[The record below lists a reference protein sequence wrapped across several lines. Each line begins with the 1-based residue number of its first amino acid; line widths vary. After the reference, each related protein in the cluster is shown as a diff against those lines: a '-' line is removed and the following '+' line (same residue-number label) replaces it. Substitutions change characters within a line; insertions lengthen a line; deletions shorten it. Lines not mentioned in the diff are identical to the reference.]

1 MTTLD
6 DFINT
11 PECRE
16 ARRALAVKMVLMN
29 FKTKDICELLNVSDA
44 FVSKWKIIYENEG
57 ASALELKYKGG
68 TGFLT
73 EIQRQAVLMH
83 LRSQSHFD
91 LKELVD
97 LIEERYGVVYQSRQS
112 YYDLLDE
119 ARITWHRTEAV
130 NPKRDEAQI
139 LLKREEI
146 QKKLE
151 ERQAEIIYGQAIVL
165 AQDECH
171 LLWGDTTGY
180 VWGRCNERIE
190 VPIKNIKERQTYY
203 GVIDLYNK
211 NFILKPVE
219 KIDGKSTADGK
230 NTVKFLEELQTI
242 YEGKKIILIWD
253 GASYHTCKDV
263 KNYLDKVNK
272 GLPKKDWKLTLMLF
286 APNGPEQNPVEDAWL
301 RGKNFLRKHF
311 YENKT
316 FRQVKDSFSNFLN
329 SQIFNINKIEWYFK
343 IPQPV

>member
-6 DFINT
+6 DFINA

-16 ARRALAVKMVLMN
+16 ARRSLAVKMVLMN

-83 LRSQSHFD
+83 LRTQSHFD

-272 GLPKKDWKLTLMLF
+272 GLSKKDWKLTLMLF

-329 SQIFNINKIEWYFK
+329 SQIFNFNKIEWYFK

>member
-6 DFINT
+6 DFIHA

-16 ARRALAVKMVLMN
+16 ARRALAVKMVLMD

-44 FVSKWKIIYENEG
+44 FVSKWKVIYEKEG
-57 ASALELKYKGG
+57 ASALELKYQGG
-68 TGFLT
+68 TRFLT
-73 EIQRQAVLMH
+73 ENQRQAVLMH
-83 LRSQSHFD
+83 LRRQSHFD
-91 LKELVD
+91 LKELMD
-97 LIEERYGVVYQSRQS
+97 LIEERYGVVYQSKQS

-130 NPKRDEAQI
+130 NPQRDGAKI
-139 LLKREEI
+139 LLRREEI
-146 QKKLE
+146 QRKLE
-151 ERQAEIIYGQAIVL
+151 ENKAEIISGQTIVF

-171 LLWGDTTGY
+171 LLWGETTGY
-180 VWGRCNERIE
+180 VWGRCNERVE

-230 NTVKFLEELQTI
+230 NTVKFLKELRTTH
-242 YEGKKIILIWD
+242 EGKKIILIWD
-253 GASYHTCKDV
+253 GARYHTGKEVQD
-263 KNYLDKVNK
+263 YLDEVNK
-272 GLPKKDWKLTLMLF
+272 GLPEKDWKLTLMLF
-286 APNGPEQNPVEDAWL
+286 APHGPEQNPVEDAWL

-316 FRQVKDSFSNFLN
+316 FRQVKESFSNFLN
-329 SQIFNINKIEWYFK
+329 SQIFNFNKIEWYLK

>member
-1 MTTLD
+1 MRCNAKLAYHTLGVKAMTTLD
-6 DFINT
+6 NFIDD

-16 ARRALAVKMVLMN
+16 AKRALAVKMVLMN
-29 FKTKDICELLNVSDA
+29 FETKDICKLLNVSDS

-68 TGFLT
+68 TSFLT
-73 EIQRQAVLMH
+73 EIQRQAVLIH

-91 LKELVD
+91 LKELVE
-97 LIEERYGVVYQSRQS
+97 LIKERYGVVYQSKQS

-146 QKKLE
+146 EQKLE
-151 ERQAEIIYGQAIVL
+151 ERREEIISGQTIVF

-180 VWGRCNERIE
+180 VWGKCNEKIE

-203 GVIDLYNK
+203 GVLDLYNK
-211 NFILKPVE
+211 NFTLKPAE

-230 NTVKFLEELQTI
+230 HTVKFLKDLQEMH
-242 YEGKKIILIWD
+242 EGKKLILIWD

-263 KNYLDKVNK
+263 ENYLEEVNK
-272 GLPKKDWKLTLMLF
+272 GLPEKDWKITLMLF
-286 APNGPEQNPVEDAWL
+286 APNAPEQNPVEDAWL
-301 RGKNFLRKHF
+301 RGKNFLRKKF
-311 YENKT
+311 YENRT
-316 FRQVKDSFSNFLN
+316 FRQVKDCFL
-329 SQIFNINKIEWYFK
+329 
-343 IPQPV
+343 